1 MTVRRLNQLPLLN
14 KFEAWSF
21 RLFGRFAPYFLK
33 NVFTQVKVSLEKG
46 RVRIFPET
54 YISLMFFVAL
64 LTVPVSVI
72 AGITALLYWLSASL
86 DLSSPPS
93 LRYRRLYCH
102 TYEQCQRKIHK
113 SRARNAIRCGLH
125 QRHVVRRHS
134 SLYQLQTLNP
144 SRPYARDE

>member
-33 NVFTQVKVSLEKG
+33 KVFTQLKVSLERG

-64 LTVPVSVI
+64 LTVPVSII
-72 AGITALLYWLSASL
+72 AGITALTLWYFASSDFSPTPTLRDSWLYS
-86 DLSSPPS
+86 
-93 LRYRRLYCH
+93 H
-102 TYEQCQRKIHK
+102 TNEQCQRSIFK
-113 SRARNAIRCGLH
+113 S
-125 QRHVVRRHS
+125 
-134 SLYQLQTLNP
+134 
-144 SRPYARDE
+144 